1 MFDLLSAVPEEKLDD
16 AGILA
21 WVLLLTIAVGGGLWY
36 TDRSLLLVIPAFL
49 VLMVAGELAARKLAA
64 LKERQ
69 MYGGDGA

>member
-1 MFDLLSAVPEEKLDD
+1 MRDVLSAVPEEKLDD

-21 WVLLLTIAVGGGLWY
+21 WVLLTTLSVGAALLYWDVTLW
-36 TDRSLLLVIPAFL
+36 LLIPAFL

-69 MYGGDGA
+69 MYGDSE